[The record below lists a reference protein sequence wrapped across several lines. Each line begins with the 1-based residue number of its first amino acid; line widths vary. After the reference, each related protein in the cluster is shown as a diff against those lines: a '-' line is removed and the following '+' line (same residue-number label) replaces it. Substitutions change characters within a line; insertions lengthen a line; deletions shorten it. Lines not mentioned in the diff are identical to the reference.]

1 MMLKRLLIALLLIT
15 AGTTMAGT
23 MVAPMPAYAH
33 HVPPRRS
40 AALGGRIPD
49 LITLPRRGS
58 IFWGSAVSRTTT
70 RRPSHIR
77 EGRAEFLKM

>member
-33 HVPPRRS
+33 PPN
-40 AALGGRIPD
+40 PC
-49 LITLPRRGS
+49 
-58 IFWGSAVSRTTT
+58 
-70 RRPSHIR
+70 
-77 EGRAEFLKM
+77 